1 MASSE
6 NFFIEEE
13 AHSKTYVALD
23 RIARHLLDRAE
34 HEPEGSLLNLQ
45 AAVVFIAFA
54 FEAYLNHVGQ
64 EEIAFWEE
72 IELISYRKKLAVI
85 TKQVGMK
92 LDMSAQPGQTISEL
106 FKLRNNLAHGRTQT
120 EKRQRSAPVPLP
132 YDSIWRFFEH
142 EKLTSQ
148 LIQHYRGEMR
158 RAVEM
163 INDARTTPDP
173 FLWNEGSRMTCVGG
187 PR

>member
-6 NFFIEEE
+6 KFFIEEE

-23 RIARHLLDRAE
+23 RIAWHLLDRAE
-34 HEPEGSLLNLQ
+34 HESEGRLLNLQ
-45 AAVVFIAFA
+45 AAAVFTAFT

-72 IELISYRKKLAVI
+72 IDRISYHKKLAVI
-85 TKQVGMK
+85 TKQLGMK

-106 FKLRNNLAHGRTQT
+106 FKLRNNLAHGRTKT
-120 EKRQRSAPVPLP
+120 EKRQRSSPEPP
-132 YDSIWRFFEH
+132 PHESIWRFFEH

-148 LIQHYRGEMR
+148 LVQHYRGEMR
-158 RAVEM
+158 RAVEV
-163 INDARTTPDP
+163 INDTRTTPDP